1 MFASVDFHLLLIG
14 FSGAMIASGS
24 NIGFQVMFGTILS
37 DAVVRPH
44 MLDRDTAI
52 QMTFCVGMFL
62 GNLLQMGFI
71 EMAGT
76 RLVTRIQRYT
86 FAAIVEQDMGFFDVH
101 QTVSTSWKRIG
112 CVVFIV

>member
-1 MFASVDFHLLLIG
+1 MV
-14 FSGAMIASGS
+14 ASGS
-24 NIGFQVMFGTILS
+24 NIGFQVMFGTIIQDIFLK
-37 DAVVRPH
+37 PH
-44 MLDRDTAI
+44 MLDSDTGI

-76 RLVTRIQRYT
+76 RLVTRVQRYT

-101 QTVSTSWKRIG
+101 QTVSTSWKSIG
-112 CVVFIV
+112 FVVFIV